1 MLKLVERREYP
12 KGVGFRLVY
21 EAEKDLLLPREESE
35 GVFVP
40 RGKRVEVSV
49 LEAAPD
55 HGEPEAALIY
65 QGAFLQVERGVKDPE
80 ALLARVKAAE

>member
-1 MLKLVERREYP
+1 
-12 KGVGFRLVY
+12 
-21 EAEKDLLLPREESE
+21 
-35 GVFVP
+35 
-40 RGKRVEVSV
+40 VEVSV